1 MPKITVYQKPTRA
14 TCRKVY
20 AVLSESGVD
29 FNMVNYYTDPIP
41 KARIKELLSKMGMSA
56 PDLLRAN
63 EPIAKALNVVRKKLS
78 ENEIIDLMVK
88 HTDLILRPII
98 EKGTEAVL
106 ARPPE
111 RIWEILS
118 VAKESA

>member
-1 MPKITVYQKPTRA
+1 
-14 TCRKVY
+14 
-20 AVLSESGVD
+20 
-29 FNMVNYYTDPIP
+29 MVNYYTDPIP